1 MCFSMEWLKDILI
14 LCIVIGAV
22 ILMLKVIVPYAVS
35 KMGIA
40 LGEGWNV
47 ILAIFRIFLGALI
60 AIVVVLI
67 CFEFIS
73 CLLSF
78 VHVGSLFPAR

>member
-14 LCIVIGAV
+14 FCIVIGAV

-47 ILAIFRIFLGALI
+47 ILTVFRIFLGALI
-60 AIVVVLI
+60 AIVVVLV
-67 CFEFIS
+67 CFELIS
-73 CLLSF
+73 CLLSYAN
-78 VHVGSLFPAR
+78 VGALFHTR